1 MKSENVFLGT
11 RDVLLTLFYIFVTNS
26 AKFNFNLIIFCSAK
40 YLPNVIDEISEK
52 NCILRIPPHYDVGT

>member
-11 RDVLLTLFYIFVTNS
+11 SGVLISSLFYIFVTNS
-26 AKFNFNLIIFCSAK
+26 AKFNYFCSAK
-40 YLPNVIDEISEK
+40 YLPNVIDEISQK